1 MGENAANETLTLS
14 EIIENLRSKVDAM
27 PDGATRS
34 RYAHALSLYS
44 SFLSTRF
51 VSDPLEASPEE
62 KMEEMLGF
70 SDWLISLCLSS
81 TPLKTSLLY
90 IDIISSLYHSC
101 AKSGLWPATKTLSRL
116 KAILKEKGESLWNKG
131 IDEEVFEGAL
141 ELTKSASRLEGDLG
155 VAADIMLY
163 SLINGCMPLMEV
175 AMLTRDRVAPDEE
188 SRAIAARR
196 LGKSNRKYV
205 FPLRQSVTT
214 PRQVSLHVQQLLAA
228 LFRNRRLPVADNA
241 FDIIESLWAYA
252 ALRLNIPPADILA
265 HIGHVPAALPILRL
279 LNVADKAAPQ
289 QSILNSQFSIF
300 NSAPG
305 RLNSKFSILNSEIA
319 KLFLSNPFGWYALS
333 MRPGIKFPM
342 LDLRIKAQK
351 THIPP
356 LTLFYPCEEIA
367 RVIKKKVVL
376 KSRPV
381 IPQVVFFRTRA
392 TDVVRIISRIG
403 DIAWCYTTT
412 GRPGAPYARIAQQQF
427 ELFQQTI
434 ARFTPDFEVAESGAL
449 ELRENDRVKVIGG
462 LFSGKEGEFETVVQE
477 DNNTVYRIR
486 LLGDNGIDWR
496 VSLDPRL
503 VQPIAH

>member
-1 MGENAANETLTLS
+1 MGENATNETLTPS

-44 SFLSTRF
+44 SFLSTRP
-51 VSDPLEASPEE
+51 VSASLEASPEE

-101 AKSGLWPATKTLSRL
+101 AKSGLWPATKTFSRL
-116 KAILKEKGESLWNKG
+116 KAILKEKGESFWNKG
-131 IDEEVFEGAL
+131 IDEEVFERVL
-141 ELTKSASRLEGDLG
+141 ELTKSASRLEGELG

-228 LFRNRRLPVADNA
+228 LFRSRRLPVADNA

-289 QSILNSQFSIF
+289 QSILNS
-300 NSAPG
+300 
-305 RLNSKFSILNSEIA
+305 KFSILNSEIA
-319 KLFLSNPFGWYALS
+319 KLFLSNPFGWYALN

-503 VQPIAH
+503 VQPITH

>member
-1 MGENAANETLTLS
+1 MGEKAATETLTSS

-44 SFLSTRF
+44 SFLSIRLL
-51 VSDPLEASPEE
+51 SAPLEASLEE
-62 KMEEMLGF
+62 KIEDALGL

-101 AKSGLWPATKTLSRL
+101 AKSGLWPATRSFSRL
-116 KAILKEKGESLWNKG
+116 KAVLKEKGESLWNKG
-131 IDEEVFEGAL
+131 IDDEVFERAL
-141 ELTKSASRLEGDLG
+141 SLTKGASHLEGDLG

-175 AMLTRDRVAPDEE
+175 AMLTRDSVAPDEE

-205 FPLRQSVTT
+205 FPLRQSVIT

-241 FDIIESLWAYA
+241 FDILESLWAYA

-265 HIGHVPAALPILRL
+265 HLGHVPAALPILHL
-279 LNVADKAAPQ
+279 LNVSDKADKAATQ
-289 QSILNSQFSIF
+289 QSILNSQ
-300 NSAPG
+300 
-305 RLNSKFSILNSEIA
+305 FSILNSEIA
-319 KLFLSNPFGWYALS
+319 KLFLQNPPGWYALS
-333 MRPGIKFPM
+333 MRPGIRFPM
-342 LDLRIKAQK
+342 LDSRIKAQK

-427 ELFQQTI
+427 DLFQQTI

-449 ELRENDRVKVIGG
+449 QLRENDRVKVIGG
-462 LFSGKEGEFETVVQE
+462 LFSGKEGEFETVAQE
-477 DNNTVYRIR
+477 DDNTVYRIR
-486 LLGDNGIDWR
+486 LMGDNGIDWR

-503 VQPIAH
+503 VQPAPK